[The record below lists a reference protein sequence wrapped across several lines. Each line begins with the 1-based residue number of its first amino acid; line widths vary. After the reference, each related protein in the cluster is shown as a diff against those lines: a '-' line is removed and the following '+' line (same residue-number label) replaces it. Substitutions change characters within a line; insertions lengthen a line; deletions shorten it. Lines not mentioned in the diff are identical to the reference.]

1 MADEIP
7 APAPQPEAQPS
18 RTEER
23 IIDLSAKVKM
33 EAEKATAAET
43 KAAEAEKRAAF
54 AEGFVDVMAQ
64 NPAAKD
70 FKADIQAKVMSGYSV
85 EDATYAVLGK
95 AGKLGVPAP
104 AAPESPAGGSASTA
118 MNSNNATKPVAEM
131 TQAERRAQLEKDL
144 ALS

>member
-1 MADEIP
+1 MTDENGQ
-7 APAPQPEAQPS
+7 APQTDTQPS

-23 IIDLSAKVKM
+23 IIDLSAKVRV
-33 EAEKATAAET
+33 EAEARAVSDL
-43 KAAEAEKRAAF
+43 KAAEAEKRATF

-104 AAPESPAGGSASTA
+104 AAPESPAGGSATTA
-118 MNSNNATKPVAEM
+118 MNGNATKSVSEM
-131 TQAERRAQLEKDL
+131 TQEERRAQLEKDL
-144 ALS
+144 AWS